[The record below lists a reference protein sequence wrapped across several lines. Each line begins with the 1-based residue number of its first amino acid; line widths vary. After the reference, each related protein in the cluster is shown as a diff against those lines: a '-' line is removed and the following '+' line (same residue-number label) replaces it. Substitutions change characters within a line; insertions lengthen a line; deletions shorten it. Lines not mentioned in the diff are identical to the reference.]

1 MELDLWGFK
10 MEYKEFEGKQ
20 VRIVLKDVGEI
31 IFGKALDTYNHM
43 TIVKEDGKNA
53 IVNFNGIAM
62 IEEV

>member
-1 MELDLWGFK
+1 MWGFK

-20 VRIVLKDVGEI
+20 VRIVLKDVKEI
-31 IFGKALDTYNHM
+31 VFGKVLDVYNHI

-53 IVNFNGIAM
+53 IVNFNSITM

>member
-1 MELDLWGFK
+1 MWGFK